1 MGTKELL
8 RAIELENEATIN
20 TDTVQHW
27 DKALSSDELKI
38 WYQYKTRS

>member
-20 TDTVQHW
+20 TATLQHW
-27 DKALSSDELKI
+27 DRALSAEDLKI